1 MNERRLCDIAQKHMK
16 QEYEFWQNLLVA
28 FAIVGAFLS
37 AGALSKTTLIIGLS
51 MIVVGVIG
59 CNIFEHKL
67 DKLKKD
73 PPEDMERLRK
83 KAEQLEESPGQPAYI
98 QKEYSFY
105 TYLADAGCS
114 MEELIRLIEQQ
125 NKPKQKLD
133 ELYEKYCQTAEDYRH
148 QTKDQVTTMIMR
160 ARRRM

>member
-1 MNERRLCDIAQKHMK
+1 MKGGCAISHKKHMER
-16 QEYEFWQNLLVA
+16 EYEFWQNLLVA

-37 AGALSKTTLIIGLS
+37 AGALSRTTLTIGLI

-67 DKLKKD
+67 DKLKKS
-73 PPEDMERLRK
+73 PPE
-83 KAEQLEESPGQPAYI
+83 STPYI

-125 NKPKQKLD
+125 SKPKQKLD
-133 ELYEKYCQTAEDYRH
+133 ELYEKYCQTAEDCRH
-148 QTKDQVTTMIMR
+148 QTKEQVTTMIMR

>member
-1 MNERRLCDIAQKHMK
+1 MKGGCAISHKKHMK

-28 FAIVGAFLS
+28 LGIVGAFLS
-37 AGALSKTTLIIGLS
+37 VGAVSKTTLIIGL
-51 MIVVGVIG
+51 MMMAVGVIG
-59 CNIFEHKL
+59 CGIFERKL
-67 DKLKKD
+67 DKLEKF
-73 PPEDMERLRK
+73 PQEDIERARK
-83 KAEQLEESPGQPAYI
+83 KTEQLEEPPERTAYI

-125 NKPKQKLD
+125 SKPKQKLD

>member
-1 MNERRLCDIAQKHMK
+1 MKGGCAISHKKRMK

-28 FAIVGAFLS
+28 LGIVGAFLS
-37 AGALSKTTLIIGLS
+37 AGAVSKTTLIIGLI
-51 MIVVGVIG
+51 MMVVGIIG
-59 CNIFEHKL
+59 CVVFENKL
-67 DKLKKD
+67 DKLKKA
-73 PPEDMERLRK
+73 PPEDIERIRK
-83 KAEQLEESPGQPAYI
+83 KAEQLEELPAYI

-133 ELYEKYCQTAEDYRH
+133 ELYEKYCQTAGNYRH

>member
-1 MNERRLCDIAQKHMK
+1 MK

-28 FAIVGAFLS
+28 LGIVGAFLC
-37 AGALSKTTLIIGLS
+37 AGAVSKTTLIIGLI
-51 MIVVGVIG
+51 MMVVGMIG
-59 CNIFEHKL
+59 CGVFENKL
-67 DKLKKD
+67 EKT
-73 PPEDMERLRK
+73 PPEDIERVRK
-83 KAEQLEESPGQPAYI
+83 KAEQLEEPPEQTAYI

-133 ELYEKYCQTAEDYRH
+133 ELYEKYCQTAGDYRH

>member
-1 MNERRLCDIAQKHMK
+1 MEGGCAISHKKHMK

-28 FAIVGAFLS
+28 FAIVGVFLS
-37 AGALSKTTLIIGLS
+37 AGAVSPTTLIIGVV

-59 CNIFEHKL
+59 CDIFEHKL
-67 DKLKKD
+67 DKLKKGL
-73 PPEDMERLRK
+73 PENIERLQK
-83 KAEQLEESPGQPAYI
+83 KVELPEQIHYI
-98 QKEYSFY
+98 PKEYSFY

-133 ELYEKYCQTAEDYRH
+133 ELYEKYCQTAIDYRH
-148 QTKDQVTTMIMR
+148 ETKDQVTTMIMR

>member
-1 MNERRLCDIAQKHMK
+1 MK

-28 FAIVGAFLS
+28 LGIVGAFLC
-37 AGALSKTTLIIGLS
+37 AGAVSKTTLIIGL
-51 MIVVGVIG
+51 MMMVVGIIG
-59 CNIFEHKL
+59 CGLFENKL
-67 DKLKKD
+67 DKLEKA
-73 PPEDMERLRK
+73 PPEDIERVRK
-83 KAEQLEESPGQPAYI
+83 KAEQLEEPPERTAYI

-125 NKPKQKLD
+125 SRPKQKLD
-133 ELYEKYCQTAEDYRH
+133 ELYEKYCQTAGGYRH

>member
-1 MNERRLCDIAQKHMK
+1 MRYRTKKRMK

-28 FAIVGAFLS
+28 LGIVGAFLC
-37 AGALSKTTLIIGLS
+37 AGAVSKTTLIIGLT
-51 MIVVGVIG
+51 MMVVGIIG
-59 CNIFEHKL
+59 CGIFENKL
-67 DKLKKD
+67 DKLEKA
-73 PPEDMERLRK
+73 PPEDIERVRK
-83 KAEQLEESPGQPAYI
+83 KAERLEEPPEQTAYI

-125 NKPKQKLD
+125 SKPKQKLD
-133 ELYEKYCQTAEDYRH
+133 ELYEKYCQTAGDYRH

>member
-1 MNERRLCDIAQKHMK
+1 MRYRTKKHMK

-28 FAIVGAFLS
+28 LGIVGAFLS
-37 AGALSKTTLIIGLS
+37 AGAVSKTTLIIGLI
-51 MIVVGVIG
+51 MMVVGIIG
-59 CNIFEHKL
+59 CGLFENKL
-67 DKLKKD
+67 DKLEKA
-73 PPEDMERLRK
+73 PPEDIERVRK
-83 KAEQLEESPGQPAYI
+83 KAEQLEELPEQTAYI

-105 TYLADAGCS
+105 AYLADAGCS

-125 NKPKQKLD
+125 SKPKQKLD
-133 ELYEKYCQTAEDYRH
+133 ELYEKYCQTAGDYRH